1 MGILLKQSFW
11 SSLIIYIGVLIGFI
25 NSLILFPKYLKTE
38 EIGLLRQI
46 ISAATLLLPLAAFG
60 ISGTSIKFYPEFS
73 KDVKSKN
80 EFFSFQFLLTIIGLF
95 LVLILTFIFNKELIN
110 FFSKKSELIT
120 DYFDI
125 IFFILFLLTLSTIFE
140 SYLKSRMHIILPNFT
155 NGVLNRIFTGF
166 SVLLLSASIINFHQ
180 MIYLQV
186 PIYSIGVLILI
197 FYSYKKEKFTID
209 LNFIK
214 IKNKINSIL
223 NFNIYSLI
231 SGFGNI
237 IILNIDILMIS
248 ALLGLSDTG
257 IYTTAFYIAIII
269 EMPRRAVSQISTP
282 ILSKLFKENNLKSIK
297 NYYKIVSINQLII
310 GSLLF
315 LLVISNLEN
324 IFNLIPNKDNFIK
337 GISIVPIIC
346 IAKLI
351 TMSSSFGS
359 ELILMSKHYKFSVT
373 SIIILAIITVI
384 SNYFLIPIYGINGAA
399 YAALLSSIIFNLVKI
414 IFIYYKYR
422 FLPFSIKSV
431 YVIIIT
437 IITFLIIYFL
447 PSNQNYILD
456 ILFKSF
462 FIMIFFVPIIYLFK
476 VSIDLNK
483 LIDKFFNSNNP
494 KS

>member
-166 SVLLLSASIINFHQ
+166 SVLLLSVSIINFHQ

-223 NFNIYSLI
+223 NFNIYSLV

-373 SIIILAIITVI
+373 SIIILAIITII

-399 YAALLSSIIFNLVKI
+399 YAALLSSIIFNLIKI

-456 ILFKSF
+456 ILFKSL
-462 FIMIFFVPIIYLFK
+462 FIIIFFVPIIYLFK

>member
-166 SVLLLSASIINFHQ
+166 SVLLLSVSIINFHQ

-223 NFNIYSLI
+223 NFNIYSLV

-324 IFNLIPNKDNFIK
+324 IFSLIPNKDNFIK

-399 YAALLSSIIFNLVKI
+399 YAALLSSIIFNLIKI

-422 FLPFSIKSV
+422 FLPFSIKSL

-456 ILFKSF
+456 ILFKSL

>member
-166 SVLLLSASIINFHQ
+166 SVLLLSASIINFHE

-399 YAALLSSIIFNLVKI
+399 YAALLSSIIFNLIKI

>member
-11 SSLIIYIGVLIGFI
+11 SSLIIYLGVLIGFV

-46 ISAATLLLPLAAFG
+46 ISAATLLLPIAAFG

-73 KDVKSKN
+73 NDVKSKN
-80 EFFSFQFLLTIIGLF
+80 QFFSLQFFLSLVGFSFVLL
-95 LVLILTFIFNKELIN
+95 LIFIFNQQIIN
-110 FFSKKSELIT
+110 FFSKKSELII
-120 DYFDI
+120 DYFHI
-125 IFFILFLLTLSTIFE
+125 IVSILLLLTISTIFE

-155 NGVLNRIFTGF
+155 NGVLNRIFTGC
-166 SVLLLSASIINFHQ
+166 SVLLLSMSIINFHE
-180 MIYLQV
+180 MIILQI
-186 PIYSIGVLILI
+186 PIYSVGVIILI
-197 FYSYKKEKFTID
+197 VYSYNKEKFLFD
-209 LNFIK
+209 FSFKK
-214 IKNKINSIL
+214 IKTKINNIL

-257 IYTTAFYIAIII
+257 VYTTAFYIAIII
-269 EMPRRAVSQISTP
+269 EMPRRAISQISTP
-282 ILSKLFKENNLKSIK
+282 ILSKLFKEKNLNMVE

-315 LLVISNLEN
+315 LLLISNLEN
-324 IFNLIPNKDNFIK
+324 IFNIIPNKNNFID

-373 SIIILAIITVI
+373 SIIILAIITI
-384 SNYFLIPIYGINGAA
+384 FSNYILIPKYGIDGAA
-399 YAALLSSIIFNLVKI
+399 YAALLSSVVFNLTKI
-414 IFIYYKYR
+414 IFIYYKYY
-422 FLPFSIKSV
+422 FLPFSIKSF
-431 YVIIIT
+431 YVIFTSIFIYLITNYFPSYENFIID
-437 IITFLIIYFL
+437 II
-447 PSNQNYILD
+447 
-456 ILFKSF
+456 FKSF
-462 FIMIFFVPIIYLFK
+462 IIIILFVPIIYFLK
-476 VSIDLNK
+476 ISIDLNK
-483 LIDKFFNSNNP
+483 LIDKFINNNNL

>member
-399 YAALLSSIIFNLVKI
+399 YAALLSSIIFNLIKI

>member
-223 NFNIYSLI
+223 NFNIYSLV

-324 IFNLIPNKDNFIK
+324 IFNVIPNKDNFIK

>member
-166 SVLLLSASIINFHQ
+166 SVLLLSVSIINFHQ

-282 ILSKLFKENNLKSIK
+282 ILSKLFKEKNLKSVK

-324 IFNLIPNKDNFIK
+324 IFNLIPNKNNFIK

-373 SIIILAIITVI
+373 SIIILAIITVF

-399 YAALLSSIIFNLVKI
+399 YAALLSSIIFNLTKV

>member
-197 FYSYKKEKFTID
+197 FYSYKKEKFMID

-214 IKNKINSIL
+214 IKNKIYSIL
-223 NFNIYSLI
+223 NFNIYSLV

-431 YVIIIT
+431 YVIIFT
-437 IITFLIIYFL
+437 IITLLIIYFF
-447 PSNQNYILD
+447 PSNKNYILD

>member
-166 SVLLLSASIINFHQ
+166 SVLLLSASIINFHE

-223 NFNIYSLI
+223 NFNIYSLV

>member
-155 NGVLNRIFTGF
+155 NGVLNRIFTGL
-166 SVLLLSASIINFHQ
+166 SVLLLSVSIINFHQ

-257 IYTTAFYIAIII
+257 IYTTSFYIAIII

-282 ILSKLFKENNLKSIK
+282 ILSKLFKEKNLISVK

-373 SIIILAIITVI
+373 SIIILAIITII

-399 YAALLSSIIFNLVKI
+399 YAALLSSIIFNLSKI
-414 IFIYYKYR
+414 IFIYSKYR
-422 FLPFSIKSV
+422 FLPFSNKSV
-431 YVIIIT
+431 FVIIIT
-437 IITFLIIYFL
+437 IITYLIIYFL

-456 ILFKSF
+456 ILFKSL
-462 FIMIFFVPIIYLFK
+462 FIIIFFVPIIYLFK

-483 LIDKFFNSNNP
+483 LIDKLLNGNNP

>member
-282 ILSKLFKENNLKSIK
+282 ILSKLFKEKNLKSVK

-456 ILFKSF
+456 ILFKSL
-462 FIMIFFVPIIYLFK
+462 FIIIFFVPIIYLFK

-483 LIDKFFNSNNP
+483 LINKFFNGNNP

>member
-223 NFNIYSLI
+223 NFNIYSLV

>member
-46 ISAATLLLPLAAFG
+46 ISAGTLLLPLAAFG
-60 ISGTSIKFYPEFS
+60 LSGSSIKFYPEFS

-166 SVLLLSASIINFHQ
+166 SVLLLSVSIINFHQ

-223 NFNIYSLI
+223 NFNIYSLV

>member
-166 SVLLLSASIINFHQ
+166 SVLLLSVSIINFHQ

-399 YAALLSSIIFNLVKI
+399 YAALLSSIIFNLIKI

>member
-155 NGVLNRIFTGF
+155 NGVLNRIFTGL
-166 SVLLLSASIINFHQ
+166 SVLLLSVSIINFHQ

-282 ILSKLFKENNLKSIK
+282 ILSKLFKEKNLISVK

-373 SIIILAIITVI
+373 SIIILAIITII

-399 YAALLSSIIFNLVKI
+399 YAALLSSIIFNLSKI
-414 IFIYYKYR
+414 IFIYSKYR
-422 FLPFSIKSV
+422 FLPFSNKSV
-431 YVIIIT
+431 FVIIIT
-437 IITFLIIYFL
+437 IITYLIIYFL

-456 ILFKSF
+456 ILFKSL
-462 FIMIFFVPIIYLFK
+462 FIIIFFVPIIYLFK
-476 VSIDLNK
+476 VSIHLNK
-483 LIDKFFNSNNP
+483 LIDKLLNGNNP

>member
-95 LVLILTFIFNKELIN
+95 LVLMLTFIFNKELIN

-186 PIYSIGVLILI
+186 PIYSIGILILI

>member
-11 SSLIIYIGVLIGFI
+11 GSLIIYIGVLIGFI

-125 IFFILFLLTLSTIFE
+125 IFFILFILTLSTIFE

-166 SVLLLSASIINFHQ
+166 SVLLLSASILNFHQ

-197 FYSYKKEKFTID
+197 FYSYKKEKFTIN

-214 IKNKINSIL
+214 IKNKIKSIL
-223 NFNIYSLI
+223 NFNIYSLV

-282 ILSKLFKENNLKSIK
+282 ILSKLFKEKNLKSVK

-373 SIIILAIITVI
+373 SIIILAIITII

-399 YAALLSSIIFNLVKI
+399 YAALLSSIIFNLSKI

-422 FLPFSIKSV
+422 FLPFSNKSV
-431 YVIIIT
+431 FVIIIT
-437 IITFLIIYFL
+437 IITYLIIYFL

-456 ILFKSF
+456 ILFKSL
-462 FIMIFFVPIIYLFK
+462 FIIIFFVPIIYLFK

-483 LIDKFFNSNNP
+483 LIDKFLNSNNP

>member
-399 YAALLSSIIFNLVKI
+399 YAALLSSIIFNLSKI

>member
-155 NGVLNRIFTGF
+155 NGVLNRIFTGL
-166 SVLLLSASIINFHQ
+166 SVLLLSVSIINFHQ

-282 ILSKLFKENNLKSIK
+282 ILSKLFKEKNLISVK

-373 SIIILAIITVI
+373 SIIILAIITII

-399 YAALLSSIIFNLVKI
+399 YAALLSSIIFNLIKI
-414 IFIYYKYR
+414 IFIYSKYR
-422 FLPFSIKSV
+422 FLPFSNKSV
-431 YVIIIT
+431 FVIIIT
-437 IITFLIIYFL
+437 IITYLIIYFL

-456 ILFKSF
+456 ILFKSL
-462 FIMIFFVPIIYLFK
+462 FIIIFFVPIIYLFK

-483 LIDKFFNSNNP
+483 LIDKLLNGNNP

>member
-155 NGVLNRIFTGF
+155 NGVLNRIFTGL
-166 SVLLLSASIINFHQ
+166 SVLLLSVSIINFHQ

-282 ILSKLFKENNLKSIK
+282 ILSKLFKEKNLISVK

-373 SIIILAIITVI
+373 SIIILAIITII

-399 YAALLSSIIFNLVKI
+399 YAALLSSIIFNLSKI
-414 IFIYYKYR
+414 IFIYSKYR
-422 FLPFSIKSV
+422 FLPFSNKSV
-431 YVIIIT
+431 FVIIIT
-437 IITFLIIYFL
+437 IITYLIIYFL

-456 ILFKSF
+456 ILFKSL
-462 FIMIFFVPIIYLFK
+462 FIIIFFVPIIYLFK

-483 LIDKFFNSNNP
+483 LIDKLLNGNNP

>member
-197 FYSYKKEKFTID
+197 FYSYKKEKFMID

-223 NFNIYSLI
+223 NFNIYSLV

>member
-11 SSLIIYIGVLIGFI
+11 GSLIIYIGVLIGFI

-125 IFFILFLLTLSTIFE
+125 IFFILFILTLSTIFE

-223 NFNIYSLI
+223 NFNIYSLV

-282 ILSKLFKENNLKSIK
+282 ILSKLFKEKNLKSVK

-483 LIDKFFNSNNP
+483 LIDKFLNSNNP